1 MTKFQAYD
9 CHLNF
14 NANLANGSSLKTPK
28 TDNYCVAEHKRAVK
42 NAEPEKFALCERLK
56 LFDHCINW
64 KESTVLKYVNSYCRR
79 LIAESWFINAHPNVI
94 DRSNGETLPSA
105 EVESRTQG
113 SRPRPRPRTQKKSE
127 AKAKDSLSE
136 DRHSR
141 GQGQECSRPR
151 PRTKD
156 TKRKCSPK
164 KKKKGLHKN
173 FSGDLQK
180 KKKKKKKR
188 SSQKFFKRSP
198 RKNAFQKIF
207 QPLHKILTFQKIVLS
222 SSRGQ
227 ANFRGLEASRPKP
240 RPRTS
245 KSVLEDVLEAKDVLE
260 DSTSGHQCTDL

>member
-1 MTKFQAYD
+1 M
-9 CHLNF
+9 
-14 NANLANGSSLKTPK
+14 
-28 TDNYCVAEHKRAVK
+28 
-42 NAEPEKFALCERLK
+42 KFAFCTPHI
-56 LFDHCINW
+56 FV
-64 KESTVLKYVNSYCRR
+64 ESFR
-79 LIAESWFINAHPNVI
+79 
-94 DRSNGETLPSA
+94 A

-113 SRPRPRPRTQKKSE
+113 SRPRPRTQKKSE
-127 AKAKDSLSE
+127 AKAKAKDSLSE

-164 KKKKGLHKN
+164 KKKKR
-173 FSGDLQK
+173 SSQK
-180 KKKKKKKR
+180 FFRRSPKKKKR

-198 RKNAFQKIF
+198 RKNVFQKIF

-227 ANFRGLEASRPKP
+227 ANFRGLEASRP

-245 KSVLEDVLEAKDVLE
+245 KSVLEAKDVLE
-260 DSTSGHQCTDL
+260 DSTSAFECIKPAGCS